1 MGQLVSI
8 HSYRGGT
15 GKSNLVASLAFLAAR
30 RGKRVAV
37 LDSDLQAPGVHVL
50 FGFDANGMPYSFS
63 DFVAGKCD
71 LSEAAYQVHADGIP
85 NGSGTLFLIPSRLSL
100 DAIMPLLADG
110 YDAGRVNDHL
120 STLIDKLELDLL
132 LLDSHAGFNDE
143 TLLTA
148 AICDTL
154 LVVLRP
160 DQQDYHGTAVL
171 VELAS
176 RLHVPNIRFLVNKVM
191 NGLKSE
197 DVGAK
202 VEQAYGKP
210 VIGVLPFRAEM
221 ATLGSKGV
229 FASKF
234 PGDPLTAAMD
244 QVVTSLLEQD
254 ASDRVP
260 AKGAA

>member
-50 FGFDANGMPYSFS
+50 FGFNPNGMPNTFS

-71 LSEAAYQVHADGIP
+71 LSEAAYRVDADGAP
-85 NGSGTLFLIPSRLSL
+85 NGSGNLFLIPSRLTL

-110 YDAGRVNDHL
+110 YDAGRVNDQL
-120 STLIDKLELDLL
+120 STLINKLQLDLL
-132 LLDSHAGFNDE
+132 LLDSHPGFNEE

-154 LVVLRP
+154 VIVLRP

-171 VELAS
+171 VEMAA

-191 NGLKSE
+191 SGLEPE

-234 PGDPLTAAMD
+234 PRDPLTAAID
-244 QVVTSLLEQD
+244 QVVTALLEQEPT
-254 ASDRVP
+254 DRP
-260 AKGAA
+260 PPKGAA

>member
-15 GKSNLVASLAFLAAR
+15 GKSNLAANLAFLAAR

-50 FGFDANGMPYSFS
+50 FGFDPNGMPHTFS

-71 LSEAAYQVHADGIP
+71 LSEAAYRVDADGAL
-85 NGSGTLFLIPSRLSL
+85 NDNGTLFLIPSRLTL

-110 YDAGRVNDHL
+110 YDAGRVNDQL
-120 STLIDKLELDLL
+120 STLVDKLELDLL
-132 LLDSHAGFNDE
+132 LLDSHPGFNEE

-154 LVVLRP
+154 LIVLRP

-171 VELAS
+171 VEMAA
-176 RLHVPNIRFLVNKVM
+176 RLHVPNIRFLVNKVF
-191 NGLKSE
+191 NGLE
-197 DVGAK
+197 PQDVGAK

-210 VIGVLPFRAEM
+210 VIGVLPFRTQM

-234 PGDPLTAAMD
+234 PRDPLTTAMD
-244 QVVTSLLEQD
+244 QVVTTLLEQR
-254 ASDRVP
+254 AAEQAP
-260 AKGAA
+260 QKGAA